1 MSFLGLELFGD
12 IDLPEFPFP
21 DLGPIV
27 PDAAGAGDAPDEA
40 KPGAGAAEDGDWS
53 TARRAPG
60 LSRSAFEN

>member
-27 PDAAGAGDAPDEA
+27 TEGAGAGDAPDEA
-40 KPGAGAAEDGDWS
+40 KPRAGAVGDGDRS
-53 TARRAPG
+53 NGRRAPG